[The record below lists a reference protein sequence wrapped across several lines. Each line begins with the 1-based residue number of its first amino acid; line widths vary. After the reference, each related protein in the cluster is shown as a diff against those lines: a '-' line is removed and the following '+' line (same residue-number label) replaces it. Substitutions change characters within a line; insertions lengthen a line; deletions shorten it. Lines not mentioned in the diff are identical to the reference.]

1 MEYQVV
7 NPYHLQCPDTENCS
21 FETKNKKI
29 FQSEMLLKGS
39 SKYDTKNRKN
49 HTFHCS
55 IVRVSFMKIINAAYH
70 TILGAINIP
79 KYK

>member
-1 MEYQVV
+1 MTQ
-7 NPYHLQCPDTENCS
+7 
-21 FETKNKKI
+21 KI
-29 FQSEMLLKGS
+29 E
-39 SKYDTKNRKN
+39 KN

-79 KYK
+79 KYKY